1 MSKLSLKHQQFVNE
15 YLKCWNATRA
25 YMAVY
30 PKTSE
35 NTARTTASKLLAKA
49 NISEAIQRR
58 IDENAMS
65 ANEIVQRLGRHAR
78 GSLSEFIKVDD
89 EDWSVDLQ
97 KAQKSENL
105 DLLKKITRTE
115 KTFKIKDKEETTVI
129 TTIELHDVQNA
140 LTLLG
145 KNHGLFSDQIKITN
159 ELERALDLLEKK
171 LDDDTYDTVLSA
183 LSDGGFSG
191 AKAAKTP

>member
-35 NTARTTASKLLAKA
+35 NTARTTASKLFAKA
-49 NISEAIQRR
+49 NISEAIQER
-58 IDENAMS
+58 INENAMS

-78 GSLSEFIKVDD
+78 GSLSEFITVND

-145 KNHGLFSDQIKITN
+145 KNQGLFSDQIKITN
-159 ELERALDLLEKK
+159 ELERALDLLEKN

-183 LSDGGFSG
+183 LSDGGFGG
-191 AKAAKTP
+191 AKATKTP

>member
-30 PKTSE
+30 PKVSE
-35 NTARTTASKLLAKA
+35 SSARRLSSNLLTNVDIKA
-49 NISEAIQRR
+49 AIQRR

>member
-1 MSKLSLKHQQFVNE
+1 MSKMSSKHQQFVNE

-30 PKTSE
+30 PKVSE
-35 NTARTTASKLLAKA
+35 SSARRLSSNLLTNVDIKA
-49 NISEAIQRR
+49 AIQER

-78 GSLSEFIKVDD
+78 GSLSEFITVSD

-145 KNHGLFSDQIKITN
+145 KNQGLFSDQIKITN
-159 ELERALDLLEKK
+159 ELERALDLLEKN

-183 LSDGGFSG
+183 LSAGGFGG